1 MKYEKFGPLADTK
14 KVNPGKSSFKA
25 PVLRSAPFDRE
36 EVQYEQVDRFINS
49 MVGKFTLGLS
59 PMALG
64 MAYADWLGHLVS
76 APGKQAELVEKAL
89 HKWTRITH
97 YAMRAA
103 ISPDCEPCIE
113 PLAYDDRFVADA
125 WKKWPFN
132 LMSQSFLLSQQW
144 WHRATTGIRG
154 VSPHH
159 EAVVS
164 FAARQMLDLMSPSN
178 NPLLNPEILNRTLES
193 GGDNLLRGFA
203 NWLEDG
209 ERQMRKL
216 PPVGAE
222 DYRPGEHVAITEGE
236 VVFRNHVM
244 ELIQYAPKT
253 GTVAAEPVLIVP
265 AWIMKYYILDLSPEN
280 SLVRYLVERGH
291 TVFMISWK
299 NPGPDQHDL
308 SMRDYIDDGA
318 MAAIDAVST
327 IVPGRKIH
335 AAGYCLGGTLLSVV
349 AAYMANRG
357 DERLKTVTLFAA
369 QTDFTEAGE
378 LMLFID
384 DAELS
389 FLEDLMSSQGYLETG
404 QMAGTF
410 QLLRSNNLI
419 WSRLIH
425 EYLMGERS
433 EMNDLM
439 AWNSD
444 GTRMPA
450 KMHAEYLRS
459 MFLQNDL
466 AESRY
471 KVHGEAVT
479 IQDIRVPFFVVGT
492 ESDHVAPWRSVFKLH
507 HLTDAEITF
516 VLTSGG
522 HNAGI
527 VSEPGHPHR
536 SFHIDVRKA
545 DGPYVEPE
553 IWQTRAKLQQGSWWP
568 EWEEWLTAHSGER
581 CAPPSMG
588 ASAKGYGAIEAAPG
602 SYVRES

>member
-1 MKYEKFGPLADTK
+1 MKHEKFVRPSGARDPSPT
-14 KVNPGKSSFKA
+14 VQSPS
-25 PVLRSAPFDRE
+25 PPPFDRDTAR
-36 EVQYEQVDRFINS
+36 YEQIDRFINAT
-49 MVGKFTLGLS
+49 VGKATLGLS

-64 MAYADWLGHLVS
+64 MAYADWLGHLAS
-76 APGKQAELVEKAL
+76 APGKQSELVEKAI
-89 HKWTRITH
+89 HKWVRISR
-97 YAMRAA
+97 YAARAA
-103 ISPDCEPCIE
+103 GQTDCEPCIE
-113 PLAYDDRFVADA
+113 PLAHDNRFAADA
-125 WKKWPFN
+125 WKKWPYN
-132 LMSQSFLLSQQW
+132 VISQSFLLSQQW
-144 WHRATTGIRG
+144 WHKATTGIRG

-164 FAARQMLDLMSPSN
+164 FAGRQILDLMSPSN
-178 NPLLNPEILNRTLES
+178 NPFLNPEVLDRTIES
-193 GGDNLLRGFA
+193 HGDNFSRGFA
-203 NWLEDG
+203 NWMEDA
-209 ERQMRKL
+209 ERQMRKQ

-222 DYRPGEHVAITEGE
+222 EYRPGEHVAITEGK

-244 ELIQYAPKT
+244 ELIQYEPKT
-253 GTVAAEPVLIVP
+253 KTVAAEPVLIIP

-280 SLVRYLVERGH
+280 SLVRYLVEHGH

-299 NPGPDQHDL
+299 NPGPDQHEL
-308 SMRDYIDDGA
+308 SMQDYIDDGA
-318 MAAIDAVST
+318 MAAINAVSN
-327 IVPGRKIH
+327 IVPDRKIH
-335 AAGYCLGGTLLSVV
+335 AAGYCLGGTLLSIT
-349 AAYMANRG
+349 AAAMAGKG
-357 DERLKTVTLFAA
+357 DERLKTITLFAA

-410 QLLRSNNLI
+410 QLLQSNNLI

-425 EYLMGERS
+425 EYMMGDRPA
-433 EMNDLM
+433 MNDLM

-459 MFLQNDL
+459 MFLKNDL

-471 KVHGEAVT
+471 RVHGEAVA
-479 IQDIRVPFFVVGT
+479 IQDIKVPFFVVGT
-492 ESDHVAPWRSVFKLH
+492 ESDHVAPWHSVFKLH
-507 HLTDAEITF
+507 YLTDAEITF

-536 SFHIDVRKA
+536 SFRIGLREA
-545 DGPYVEPE
+545 DDPYVEPE
-553 IWQTRAKLQQGSWWP
+553 AWQLHTKINEGSWWP
-568 EWEEWLTAHSGER
+568 KWEEWLTARSGKHS
-581 CAPPSMG
+581 APPPMG
-588 ASAKGYGAIEAAPG
+588 ASDQGYDVIEVAPG
-602 SYVRES
+602 TYVLES